1 MAAAAAATAA
11 DVEGLRALFCETGG
25 GAAGTWEIS
34 RRWDGAPSAS
44 SAPLE
49 QWWGV
54 SVSSPRFG
62 ADTGERVAHLA
73 LPHNGLAG
81 PLSEAALGPLA
92 ALQTLR
98 LEGNALAGDLPAA
111 ALARM
116 ASLRSLNLSGNRLA
130 GALPRELLGLG
141 ALVELRL
148 GGNSLSGPLPAALA
162 APGRLPHLRVLRLQ
176 DNRLSGPIPA
186 EFGRPWPQVL
196 PSLRD
201 LDLSGNALSGPVP
214 AGLLERALPC
224 FEWRLALRPGNAGL
238 TFAHTAIGPRLRATF
253 RGEMGGGGGGGSG
266 GGGSSGGGGTYVLSL
281 AALWQKASAG
291 LPSFE
296 DAQAG
301 GLLHEVLPTP
311 RLAADGLLFIDR
323 VGHVPR
329 EAVTYVGHAWPRLGR
344 EGGAG
349 AAAAAAPSA
358 AQELALLRA
367 ALGGGGSDVRFA
379 WIDRCCVPHYAR
391 AADAADAADGTHAH
405 GAAQSGAALAS
416 MLALPR
422 HMHLG
427 CGSFTLLAADALD
440 ALDDGWCRAE
450 TMLAMAPRR
459 SMLADT
465 SAAHD
470 EEEDDDDDDAP
481 AMVHWGLMPVWL
493 AEGGGAAVRCE
504 ADGLPVLDP
513 LQGDCD
519 ESEVCV
525 ALVVALA
532 RAAAEQMEE
541 AAGAEH
547 DLVPAADLQV
557 AREVLAAMSGGLA
570 AASAAAAAAALGAAH
585 AARVAALAAARAVRA
600 VSTVYI
606 VVEAAAAAAEAA
618 AAAAAHA
625 HAIADAA
632 LAAAAACGH
641 VDESLFALELLQA
654 SCPPGVDAARKEAF
668 LKLTD
673 YQRAFGMGKEE
684 FDDAPNFKKRQLKR
698 AARLF

>member
-1 MAAAAAATAA
+1 
-11 DVEGLRALFCETGG
+11 
-25 GAAGTWEIS
+25 
-34 RRWDGAPSAS
+34 
-44 SAPLE
+44 
-49 QWWGV
+49 
-54 SVSSPRFG
+54 
-62 ADTGERVAHLA
+62 
-73 LPHNGLAG
+73 
-81 PLSEAALGPLA
+81 
-92 ALQTLR
+92 
-98 LEGNALAGDLPAA
+98 
-111 ALARM
+111 
-116 ASLRSLNLSGNRLA
+116 
-130 GALPRELLGLG
+130 
-141 ALVELRL
+141 
-148 GGNSLSGPLPAALA
+148 
-162 APGRLPHLRVLRLQ
+162 
-176 DNRLSGPIPA
+176 
-186 EFGRPWPQVL
+186 
-196 PSLRD
+196 
-201 LDLSGNALSGPVP
+201 
-214 AGLLERALPC
+214 
-224 FEWRLALRPGNAGL
+224 
-238 TFAHTAIGPRLRATF
+238 
-253 RGEMGGGGGGGSG
+253 
-266 GGGSSGGGGTYVLSL
+266 
-281 AALWQKASAG
+281 
-291 LPSFE
+291 
-296 DAQAG
+296 
-301 GLLHEVLPTP
+301 
-311 RLAADGLLFIDR
+311 
-323 VGHVPR
+323 
-329 EAVTYVGHAWPRLGR
+329 VTYVGHAWPRLGR

-391 AADAADAADGTHAH
+391 AADAADGTHAH

-606 VVEAAAAAAEAA
+606 AVEAAEAA